1 MIDAMPRP
9 PIHFVVNPKVW
20 AVLTAPVR
28 LEIVEAMRMIAPCSI
43 ADVAA
48 ALDRPADALYRHIE
62 KLKRA
67 GLVLDAGERPC
78 GRRTERLYD
87 LIADDFRVG
96 FRNTS
101 QRTANKAFNDTIQSI
116 LKIASRT
123 ARDAASAGV
132 LEGMGDDRNVIGKVE
147 HAWLTREEFH
157 TVRAMMMGIKEYID
171 SRKGRR
177 DGRLYLAAFL
187 ALPVTRKRGAKARV
201 EAGTKKD
208 GVPRAGKRVPRT
220 RAGRHAGEG

>member
-1 MIDAMPRP
+1 MPRP
-9 PIHFVVNPKVW
+9 SLHFVVNPKVW

-48 ALDRPADALYRHIE
+48 ALDRPADALYRHVE

-67 GLVLDAGERPC
+67 GLVVDAGERSS
-78 GRRTERLYD
+78 GRRTERVFD

-96 FRNTS
+96 FRNTTL
-101 QRTANKAFNDTIQSI
+101 RTANRAYNDTIQSI

-123 ARDAASAGV
+123 ARDAANAGA
-132 LEGMGDDRNVIGKVE
+132 LEAMGDDRNIVGKVE

-157 TVRAMMMGIKEYID
+157 AVRAMMMGMKEYID
-171 SRKGRR
+171 ARKGRR

-201 EAGTKKD
+201 EANKKK
-208 GVPRAGKRVPRT
+208 GSSPRRSGRPVRT
-220 RAGRHAGEG
+220 RASS